1 MAFVPLT
8 DEEKRILQNEE
19 PEEIEI
25 PEESAG
31 GLFGGIKVSSIPQV
45 ANARDRLPDL
55 RREEI
60 DAEADISAVMDPGL
74 LNRGGAFTRM
84 PAEEPPFQGA
94 ERLNL
99 APEGGTVVELSPE
112 EKAVVAKEAPMA
124 ESTRF
129 LAERFREA
137 YNFGDPDAYAEDM
150 KRASATGIPFHMVYN
165 DNEMRQAADWQRS
178 LERNL
183 DGLSKLP
190 PALVNW
196 LRIPGRMEL
205 ARDDIGTLA
214 QLGELLRVEEYR
226 KNTWNITQGY
236 RGGTASMEM
245 GDIGTKAIFGQAT
258 EADLKRMEELR
269 ESLALNDRTK
279 GTTGDKLVSGLG
291 YTVGLRQEQFRTMA
305 DKALL
310 YGAYGA
316 GLAGLFGQAG
326 PQVALPEELI
336 TVPAGF
342 MFGARYGAGLGAL
355 TKGFA
360 MEAGNA
366 YWEFKEIRDEEGN
379 FLPEEL
385 IRVGAILYGIGSS
398 GLEALQAG
406 KLAKVVPGMGRLLTR
421 EGISTLLK
429 TPTFRDAVMA
439 FFKEYTGDLTF
450 EVLTE
455 GAQKGW
461 QLVVGEFLKNEQN
474 VRELGDAL
482 GVNSDDMYGWMQQAG
497 GIVPDP
503 EKLGFTGERGT
514 FEPTTFAAAMDDVW
528 KEVSEATY
536 SFALGLVPGSG
547 INFVSNSLA
556 VSRAKDMQA
565 RFNTIAGLTQESRLA
580 KRFPPAWREA
590 IQTMVKDG
598 PIAEVGID
606 ANVFYDTL
614 NQEGLN
620 PTEVALQL
628 GVKAEDLE
636 EARKNKTDIWVET
649 GAYAEHVAGTELH
662 DRLHQDIRVGGPEE
676 LTLREATAREKELR
690 GQFNDAVEEASRA
703 LEASG
708 ADRAQLEEIQA
719 NVREQL
725 QSLGA
730 KWLKPN
736 VVEGYATLWAHMA
749 QQAAKRW
756 GITPREWAER
766 ISLKIV
772 DGEDGTKR
780 LTASYDQQAGRF
792 SATMDRDLLERA
804 EQMWASGQ
812 DADAIWQATGWEMGT
827 DGKWR
832 YEISDAEATVSANW
846 VQGEKTLGE
855 SMVDVP
861 NLKLESILHHPKLFA
876 AYPLL
881 KRTRI
886 EYQKSLDAI
895 ASYEPDTRRITFGPE
910 FLKLDTEEAIKTLLH
925 EVQHGIQVTES
936 FAQGGSTEMIG
947 ERARLIREEMAAA
960 RQDPAYQASRR
971 EYNEMLQR
979 VRKGEISMEEADAY
993 WANVENT
1000 VESAATEKRLRD
1012 ELNRL
1017 GLLQKGDNART
1028 RFDAYRRLYGEAEAR
1043 ATELRSTWTDEQLA
1057 AEPFSATLKRMLVA
1071 EGLATEDQSLA
1082 DATLVVNPGEEY
1094 EIEIPFRV
1102 PATFEQNA
1110 GTGAYYEFL
1119 NPLGKNPE
1127 LKRNLT
1133 RAKMMTTKGKRTA
1146 EEIFRATGWWMG
1158 LDGKWR
1164 WVIDDSQATFI
1175 AEFLQGR
1182 NILEA
1187 VMERITQGEP
1197 VTLGDILDHPALF
1210 DAYPDLMNIPIL
1222 IDETRRASSYQS
1234 MSITLGGDKH
1244 GNADELNMDV
1254 METLMHEIQH
1264 YIQQRENFN
1273 RGGTMRMVAD
1283 RIRALQDVYRNGTRE
1298 QRAAAEAELKRF
1310 KTPKKDGEY
1319 NEDFESQEGRERVF
1333 DAYRLIYG
1341 EAEARATE
1349 LRSKYSKEQIEAES
1363 PMQTLEKLL
1372 RGEGLLGS
1380 EETLEDVVLLPD
1392 IEQLN
1397 TDKAWS
1403 ITERDALFDVDV
1415 VDAIAGSILDHEQG
1429 EANPDNVLLP
1439 PDGQTL
1445 FQVQN
1450 LEEYGGTWEPQ
1461 IRKWMQ
1467 KNGYAKDEI
1476 EKHLGAI
1483 RGQMAIFSA
1492 LGPVQLEL
1500 LPQGANLNRGKAK
1513 GPIRKNDD
1521 PIYKISFDASAMCP
1535 KRLSAAATAF
1545 EVQKRIGRAL
1555 TASERMALVA
1565 LYKAA
1570 GKAAPCIYCYVEAPR
1585 GKGSEFVKTGLD
1597 VVQGLKEPG
1606 KKWSKA
1612 TKELALAARKEYANL
1627 GLQEGDI
1634 DVNVILDQEYASTDE
1649 AAQKLI
1655 QAPMVYKFLKSQ
1667 MLSAKANLPK
1677 LYEEYSGQILN
1688 IPDNILDEL
1697 NGYAGLRFFSSSDFQ
1712 EGHIADLMQAF
1723 IDMSIRLAKSHSY
1736 TKVEDYVRIFGRT
1749 GQKIQTSIFAREENG
1764 EIVMD
1769 DWQGMDWETAK
1780 AFREQFPD
1788 VGTILVAAS
1797 DNIVQWALEQDW
1809 IDYII
1814 PFHYSGLEK
1823 RFYETMGWMD
1833 FTSTQTEKS
1842 IDGKKKVQKIRM
1854 FETGSEKGISNEDGT
1869 RNYLKLAL
1877 ERRLYPVFPAF
1888 IFRDGM
1894 DPVYSKNGKKLLAN
1908 QRKAQTDRAK
1918 ARWKEMVEK
1927 GEIDWSQINMSYY
1940 KLRKDYART
1949 DTPFNAVKPDF
1960 DMKAAEAAFER
1971 FMKGEA
1977 PGAKVETEI
1986 ADDLVDLIA
1995 EHGDTVGIWAL
2006 AKVQQHEPLGPSSKG
2021 WPAAWDASPDT
2032 ADRTF
2037 FQGDTDTDYLS
2048 RYRLASRPVEGTL
2061 QIYDEEFSD
2070 AGSLVE
2076 GVKRGDLLVH
2086 ARRWGEIDLVEL
2098 EYGLEPTIG
2107 KTLGDTEA
2115 AREAAEVG
2123 IPVPPLV
2130 FASDSLNWIGGDRDG
2145 VVFLRKD
2152 GFQKSL
2158 GDGRV
2163 ELPDGRIVPYERS
2176 PLADYES
2183 DSLRS
2188 EPVGVE
2194 KGDWYTTKTAEV
2206 VGVAQWRSSENVAYR
2221 LAENRDADYL
2231 SAVEAGDMET
2241 AQKLVLEAARAAGYI
2256 SDTDYRMMHRA
2267 PNSRD
2272 DVSLLNLRESGLV
2285 PADYWTKPEWYQHAK
2300 SEWASWRT
2308 VTAAMRKMDAAALKG
2323 KDPGAVT
2330 ITMYRAVPKT
2340 VTENSFRNGDWVT
2353 PSRAD
2358 AVNEGQMIPEGYRI
2372 ISRAVPAKN
2381 LYWDGN
2387 SINEWGYDDGQGYGY
2402 QNTPNNRKL
2411 LDAVTRDDAGNVI
2424 PLSQRFDT
2432 GTPDIRYQ
2440 KRGRKQQPRGSITL
2454 QREWGAQEE
2463 TVLTLTPNADK
2474 STFLHEIGHLFL
2486 WDLEQL
2492 ETSGLADEKTLEDLE
2507 ALRAWWSDHVSDL
2520 AIWIRKQKS
2529 FPQELQDRLT
2539 GPGWEQRIQEAI
2551 RGRGDADVVKA
2562 VQVATQEYWARGI
2575 EAYLMEGVA
2584 PNTQLERLFAQFR
2597 TWLTGIYRAL
2607 QGVPDVQLSDEVRAV
2622 MDRMVASEDAIEMAR
2637 LKRESDKAAGAMLAE
2652 GVADREA
2659 EQYRAAAEQAAA
2671 RAKTR
2676 LLKVLMGELQEDHK
2690 KKIETARADAE
2701 KRILPELLRL
2711 PHYRVYDRLRQWT
2724 HETGE
2729 WLSSAGLTEDQMD
2742 MVPEGLMTPEGGIDR
2757 EVAADL
2763 LGVESEAELMALLAE
2778 ARMRP
2783 LDQVLA
2789 EMVDAEVAPLESA
2802 MNNPEL
2808 LQEQAEE
2815 ALMGADRI
2823 RLLSLEREIL
2833 QKKISK
2839 IEGITTQDSRTMAA
2853 RAAAMTEQARDM
2865 FRGRTMRDAGAAAR
2879 YMAEARRA
2887 GRQAFEA
2894 ALAGR
2899 LEDALEAKDREML
2912 FSALY
2917 LESKKLQEEREKNLR
2932 YLRKFWTGR
2941 QRLKPLVGEENLA
2954 QIQRIL
2960 ERYGFQQE
2968 LPVEGRVPLG
2978 KWLGAANAQLGADL
2992 EETGVGIPVPDWM
3005 VAEDYRDERRSWKNL
3020 TVEEFG
3026 ELHKAVKA
3034 IEHFGRTQG
3043 RLVAQEKQQNLQAW
3057 KDKLQAN
3064 VVKVWGK
3071 LKPGSIDPN
3080 YEGAPSVSRFLAAHD
3095 RIEFLLRRLDGF
3107 EDLGPAWQLLFQ
3119 PVVTAERSEIA
3130 RMRSAKGAIE
3140 KIFSAYTAEERAE
3153 MRKKKYTTAQ
3163 LDPQTQKPLV
3173 LSKENLLAML
3183 LNWGARQ
3190 NREEVVFG
3198 YGFDRTV
3205 FNRGQGRIHYAD
3217 MEQYYEAFHRG
3228 EREVEALFAQ
3238 VLTEKDY
3245 QIAQAVW
3252 DHNETY
3258 WDEVS
3263 AMVRDL
3269 TGVTPERVERLSV
3282 KSPSGTIYSGGY
3294 YHLAFKPESNIK
3306 TFALSEK
3313 AAITALYEPQG
3324 IFAMTRTGHTKA
3336 RHHGQRGSRL
3346 LRLDLGV
3353 EVEHLRDVVHDLY
3366 FRPVV
3371 RDLNRLIND
3380 EQVQNIILSTLG
3392 FEAFRQLKPWVHG
3405 LATAYR
3411 PMDNYGEKV
3420 FRKLMGNTS
3429 AAILGWSMSSALNQ
3443 TLGWFTVIPALG
3455 LKRTVRGIMD
3465 FYLHPT
3471 TWAEKKNFAFGK
3483 SEYLRD
3489 RVNTF
3494 DRDVKAA
3501 IEQVTE
3507 SPVRGKWSAVQ
3518 ESFFLA
3524 AGWMDMGVSLPAW
3537 LAGYDAGMLKFN
3549 GDEAKAVE
3557 YADWIVRSSQN
3568 TGAAKDLSSIQRGG
3582 PLWKSLTMFY
3592 TAFNSIYNQ
3601 SREQWFR
3608 GHGKEDLPRLAAYL
3622 VFQFV
3627 MPALLGDMMNRRG
3640 PDWDDDDPEDIWKWI
3655 FTSVLQYGSSQFIG
3669 LRDVVNAATSGFDY
3683 RMSPMADAGQS
3694 LARLMTGVGKVGSA
3708 ALFGTE
3714 MPDLEQ
3720 LGYRALDAAGTIWGI
3735 PSKQLQRTAR
3745 GLVGLAD
3752 DPDWSPVDLLL
3763 RKPRK

>member
-1 MAFVPLT
+1 MAFIPLT
-8 DEEKRILQNEE
+8 DEEKRILQNGGAGETE
-19 PEEIEI
+19 P
-25 PEESAG
+25 PEKSAG
-31 GLFGGIKVSSIPQV
+31 GLFGGINVSSIPEV
-45 ANARDRLPDL
+45 ASARDRLADL
-55 RREEI
+55 RREGI

-84 PAEEPPFQGA
+84 PAEEAPFQGT

-112 EKAVVAKEAPMA
+112 EQATVAKEAPMA

-137 YNFGDPDAYAEDM
+137 YSFGDPDAYAEDV
-150 KRASATGIPFHMVYN
+150 KRASATGIPFHLVYN

-178 LERNL
+178 LESNL

-342 MFGARYGAGLGAL
+342 IFGAKYGAGLGAL

-366 YWEFKEIRDEEGN
+366 YWEFQEIRDEEGN
-379 FLPEEL
+379 PLPEEL

-406 KLAKVVPGMGRLLTR
+406 KLAKVVPGMGRLLTK

-429 TPTFRDAVMA
+429 TPTFRDAVMK
-439 FFKEYTGDLTF
+439 FFKEYSGDLTF

-461 QLVVGEFLKNEQN
+461 QIVVGEFLKNEQN

-528 KEVSEATY
+528 KETSEAAY
-536 SFALGLVPGSG
+536 SFALGLVPGAG
-547 INFVSNSLA
+547 INFLSNTLA

-590 IQTMVKDG
+590 IQTMVKNG

-620 PTEVALQL
+620 PTEVARQL

-960 RQDPAYQASRR
+960 RQDPAYQAARR
-971 EYNEMLQR
+971 EYNDLLQR

-1082 DATLVVNPGEEY
+1082 EATLVLNPGEEY
-1094 EIEIPFRV
+1094 EIEIPFRA

-1110 GTGAYYEFL
+1110 GVTAYGSYEA
-1119 NPLGKNPE
+1119 NPT
-1127 LKRNLT
+1127 LKRELT
-1133 RAKMMTTKGKRTA
+1133 RAKIMFAEGKRSA
-1146 EEIFRATGWWMG
+1146 EEIFRLTGWFQG

-1164 WVIDDSQATFI
+1164 FVIDDSKATF
-1175 AEFLQGR
+1175 R
-1182 NILEA
+1182 NEIKGENGDILDTIRYRTDHGQE
-1187 VMERITQGEP
+1187 VVLE
-1197 VTLGDILDHPALF
+1197 DILDHPDLY
-1210 DAYPDLMNIPIL
+1210 DAYSELRYMTIEVDDN
-1222 IDETRRASSYQS
+1222 ETRTSILANT
-1234 MSITLGGDKH
+1234 ITLGGKRYKH
-1244 GNADELNMDV
+1244 LKGVEAMNADLLD
-1254 METLMHEIQH
+1254 TLLHEIQH
-1264 YIQQRENFN
+1264 HIQHRERFT
-1273 RGGTMRMVAD
+1273 RGGNMKMVAD
-1283 RIRALQDVYRNGTRE
+1283 RIRTLIETHKNGTKNERD
-1298 QRAAAEAELKRF
+1298 AAEAELKRF
-1310 KTPKKDGEY
+1310 GMGKFEGEFVA
-1319 NEDFESQEGRERVF
+1319 DFDSPAGRERLF
-1333 DAYRLIYG
+1333 DGYRRIYG
-1341 EAEARATE
+1341 EAEARATS
-1349 LRSKYSKEQIEAES
+1349 RRATYSKEQLEAET
-1363 PMQTLEKLL
+1363 PLQTLEIML
-1372 RGEGLLGS
+1372 REEGLLTGDQ
-1380 EETLEDVVLLPD
+1380 TLDDVLLFPD

-1403 ITERDALFDVDV
+1403 ITERDVLFDVDV

-1429 EANPDNVLLP
+1429 EANPDNILLP

-1461 IRKWMQ
+1461 IRKWME

-1597 VVQGLKEPG
+1597 VVQGLKDPG

-1612 TKELALAARKEYANL
+1612 TKELALEARKEYADL

-1677 LYEEYSGQILN
+1677 LYEEYSGQILD
-1688 IPDNILDEL
+1688 IPDKVLDEL

-1842 IDGKKKVQKIRM
+1842 IDRKKKVQKIRM

-1949 DTPFNAVKPDF
+1949 DTPFNAVKADF
-1960 DMKAAEAAFER
+1960 DMEAAEAAFER

-1977 PGAKVETEI
+1977 PGAKVDTEI

-2037 FQGDTDTDYLS
+2037 FQDSIDTDYL
-2048 RYRLASRPVEGTL
+2048 T
-2061 QIYDEEFSD
+2061 
-2070 AGSLVE
+2070 
-2076 GVKRGDLLVH
+2076 
-2086 ARRWGEIDLVEL
+2086 
-2098 EYGLEPTIG
+2098 
-2107 KTLGDTEA
+2107 
-2115 AREAAEVG
+2115 
-2123 IPVPPLV
+2123 
-2130 FASDSLNWIGGDRDG
+2130 
-2145 VVFLRKD
+2145 
-2152 GFQKSL
+2152 
-2158 GDGRV
+2158 
-2163 ELPDGRIVPYERS
+2163 
-2176 PLADYES
+2176 
-2183 DSLRS
+2183 
-2188 EPVGVE
+2188 
-2194 KGDWYTTKTAEV
+2194 
-2206 VGVAQWRSSENVAYR
+2206 
-2221 LAENRDADYL
+2221 
-2231 SAVEAGDMET
+2231 AVEAGDMET
-2241 AQKLVLEAARAAGYI
+2241 AQRMVDEAAKEAGYSYHRYTKGSPSGDVPWMMFTVDKESVENAYGNNHYVASDRDAIDIEDLIPDIAEALEEYGSTEFIRDNAEAIADELNPDDIVTSAGSWDDADVVQDVWDRVLEDRGI
-2256 SDTDYRMMHRA
+2256 LKVKTT
-2267 PNSRD
+2267 N
-2272 DVSLLNLRESGLV
+2272 GLIV
-2285 PADYWTKPEWYQHAK
+2285 MAEQD
-2300 SEWASWRT
+2300 S
-2308 VTAAMRKMDAAALKG
+2308 
-2323 KDPGAVT
+2323 
-2330 ITMYRAVPKT
+2330 
-2340 VTENSFRNGDWVT
+2340 
-2353 PSRAD
+2353 
-2358 AVNEGQMIPEGYRI
+2358 
-2372 ISRAVPAKN
+2372 
-2381 LYWDGN
+2381 DGN
-2387 SINEWGYDDGQGYGY
+2387 PLVKSADPVVKDDQG
-2402 QNTPNNRKL
+2402 NI
-2411 LDAVTRDDAGNVI
+2411 I

-2440 KRGRKQQPRGSITL
+2440 KRGRTQQPRGSITL

-2529 FPQELQDRLT
+2529 FPQELRDRLT

-2551 RGRGDADVVKA
+2551 RGRGDADVVKV

-2584 PNTQLERLFAQFR
+2584 PNTQLERIFAQFR

-2637 LKRESDKAAGAMLAE
+2637 LKRESDKAASAMLAE

-2763 LGVESEAELMALLAE
+2763 LGLESEAELMALLAE

-2839 IEGITTQDSRTMAA
+2839 IEGTTTQDSRTMAA

-3005 VAEDYRDERRSWKNL
+3005 VAEDYRDERRSWKDL

-3130 RMRSAKGAIE
+3130 RMRSAKAAIE
-3140 KIFSAYTAEERAE
+3140 SIFSSYTAEERAE

-3173 LSKENLLAML
+3173 LSKENILAML

-3263 AMVRDL
+3263 AMVLDL

-3324 IFAMTRTGHTKA
+3324 MFAMTRTGHTKA

-3518 ESFFLA
+3518 ETFFLA

-3537 LAGYDAGMLKFN
+3537 LAGYDLGMNKFN

-3557 YADWIVRSSQN
+3557 YADWIVRSTQN

-3601 SREQWFR
+3601 TREQWFR
-3608 GHGKEDLPRLAAYL
+3608 GHGREDLPRLAAYL